1 MPETSS
7 ISGAEK
13 AAILL
18 MSLGEQDA
26 AALLKQLDA
35 RAVQKLG
42 TAMATMKEV
51 PRDRVNEVM
60 HNFLKTLESKGGAT
74 TPSTEFVRRV
84 LTNAVGK
91 QRADMLLDRILS
103 GTTGHGQGIE
113 ALRWMEPK
121 SVAQLIGKEHPQV
134 IAIVLAH
141 LDGEQSGRVI
151 ELLPD
156 ETRADVLM
164 RIATL
169 SEIPQSALNELDQL
183 VERQATNVASS
194 PSRQMGGAKIVAD
207 IINSIDKGK
216 SAEILAKIMQA
227 DEQLHQRIKDLL
239 FVFDDLL
246 SVDDRGIQALLREVQ
261 SDQLATALRGA
272 EPEVQDKILRN
283 MSKRAAEILKDD
295 MEARGPVKVSEV
307 EAAQKEIIS
316 AALKLA
322 EDGTIIVGG
331 RGGGGEGGYV

>member
-1 MPETSS
+1 MADPA
-7 ISGAEK
+7 ISGAER

-26 AALLKQLDA
+26 AAVLKQLDA

-51 PRDRVNEVM
+51 PRERVNDVM
-60 HNFLKTLESKGGAT
+60 NIFFRTLETKGGAT

-84 LTNAVGK
+84 LTNSVGK

-103 GTTGHGQGIE
+103 GAATGGQGIE
-113 ALRWMEPK
+113 ALRWMDPK
-121 SVAQLIGKEHPQV
+121 SVAQLISKEHPQV

-141 LDGEQSGRVI
+141 LDGEQSGAVL

-156 ETRADVLM
+156 EMRPDVLI

-169 SEIPQSALNELDQL
+169 GEVPQSALTELDQL
-183 VERQATNVASS
+183 VERQATSVASS
-194 PSRQMGGAKIVAD
+194 PTRQVGGAKIVAE
-207 IINSIDKGK
+207 IMNSIDRGR
-216 SAEILAKIMQA
+216 SAELMEKIQQT
-227 DEQLHQRIKDLL
+227 DGDLHQRIKDLL

-246 SVDDRGIQALLREVQ
+246 SIDDRGIQTLLREVQ
-261 SDQLATALRGA
+261 SDQLAIALRGA
-272 EPEVQDKILRN
+272 EPEVQDKVLKN

-307 EAAQKEIIS
+307 EAAQKEIIA

-322 EDGTIIVGG
+322 EEGSIMIGG
-331 RGGGGEGGYV
+331 RGGDGGFV

>member
-1 MPETSS
+1 MAESSS

-35 RAVQKLG
+35 RAVQRLG
-42 TAMATMKEV
+42 TAMATMKDI
-51 PRDRVNEVM
+51 PRDRINEVM
-60 HNFLKTLESKGGAT
+60 RHFFKTLESKGGVT

-103 GTTGHGQGIE
+103 GTAAHGQGIE
-113 ALRWMEPK
+113 ALRWMDPK

-141 LDGEQSGRVI
+141 LDGEQSGAVL

-156 ETRADVLM
+156 ETRPDVLV

-169 SEIPQSALNELDQL
+169 GEVPQSALTELDQL
-183 VERQATNVASS
+183 VERQATSVASS
-194 PSRQMGGAKIVAD
+194 PLRQVGGTKTVAE
-207 IINSIDKGK
+207 IINSIDRGRG
-216 SAEILAKIMQA
+216 AELMEKIQQA
-227 DEQLHQRIKDLL
+227 DSELHERIKDQL

-246 SVDDRGIQALLREVQ
+246 AIDDRGVQSLLREVQ
-261 SDQLATALRGA
+261 SDQLAIALRGA
-272 EPEVQDKILRN
+272 EPEVQDKVFRN
-283 MSKRAAEILKDD
+283 MSKRAGEILKDD

-307 EAAQKEIIS
+307 EAAQKEIIA
-316 AALKLA
+316 AALRLA
-322 EDGTIIVGG
+322 EEGTIAIGG
-331 RGGGGEGGYV
+331 RGGDGGFV

>member
-1 MPETSS
+1 MADSS

-26 AALLKQLDA
+26 AAVLKQLDA

-42 TAMATMKEV
+42 TAMATLKEV

-60 HNFLKTLESKGGAT
+60 NTFFRMLASKGPGT
-74 TPSTEFVRRV
+74 SPSTEFVRRV
-84 LTNAVGK
+84 LTNSVGK
-91 QRADMLLDRILS
+91 QRADMLLDRSQS
-103 GTTGHGQGIE
+103 GAPTHGQGIE
-113 ALRWMEPK
+113 ALRWMEAK
-121 SVAQLIGKEHPQV
+121 SVAQLIAREHPQV

-141 LDGEQSGRVI
+141 LDGEQSGAVL

-156 ETRADVLM
+156 AMRADVIM

-169 SEIPQSALNELDQL
+169 GEVSQSALTELDQL
-183 VERQATNVASS
+183 VERQATSVASS
-194 PSRQMGGAKIVAD
+194 PIRQVGGAKIVAD
-207 IINSIDKGK
+207 IINSIDRTQ
-216 SAEILAKIMQA
+216 SAALMEEIQQA
-227 DEQLHQRIKDLL
+227 DGELHQKIKDLL

-246 SVDDRGIQALLREVQ
+246 SIDDRGIQMLLREVQ
-261 SDQLATALRGA
+261 SDQLAVALRGA
-272 EPEVQDKILRN
+272 EPEVQDKVFRN

-307 EAAQKEIIS
+307 EVAQKEII
-316 AALKLA
+316 AAAVKLA
-322 EDGTIIVGG
+322 DEGTIALGG
-331 RGGGGEGGYV
+331 RGGGDDGLV

>member
-1 MPETSS
+1 MAESS
-7 ISGAEK
+7 AISGAEK

-60 HNFLKTLESKGGAT
+60 RNFFKTLEAKGGGT

-84 LTNAVGK
+84 LTSSIGK
-91 QRADMLLDRILS
+91 QRTDMLLDRILS
-103 GTTGHGQGIE
+103 GASVHGQGIE
-113 ALRWMEPK
+113 ALRWMDPK
-121 SVAQLIGKEHPQV
+121 GVAQLIGKEHPQV

-141 LDGEQSGRVI
+141 LDGEQSGAVL
-151 ELLPD
+151 ELLP
-156 ETRADVLM
+156 EEKRPDVLV

-169 SEIPQSALNELDQL
+169 GEVPQSALTELDQL
-183 VERQATNVASS
+183 VERQATSVASS
-194 PSRQMGGAKIVAD
+194 PTRQVGGAKIVAD
-207 IINSIDKGK
+207 IINGIDRARG
-216 SAEILAKIMQA
+216 AELMQKI
-227 DEQLHQRIKDLL
+227 EQSDGELHQRIKDLL

-246 SVDDRGIQALLREVQ
+246 SIDDRGIQTLLREVQ
-261 SDQLATALRGA
+261 SDQLAIALRGA
-272 EPEVQDKILRN
+272 EPEVQDKVFRN
-283 MSKRAAEILKDD
+283 MSKRAGEILKDD

-307 EAAQKEIIS
+307 EAAQKEII
-316 AALKLA
+316 AAVLKLA
-322 EDGTIIVGG
+322 EDGTIVIGG
-331 RGGGGEGGYV
+331 RGGSDGGFI

>member
-1 MPETSS
+1 MAESSS
-7 ISGAEK
+7 ISGAER

-51 PRDRVNEVM
+51 PRERVNEVM
-60 HNFLKTLESKGGAT
+60 RVFLKSLEAKGGAT

-84 LTNAVGK
+84 LTNSVGK

-103 GTTGHGQGIE
+103 GAAGQGIE
-113 ALRWMEPK
+113 ALRWMDPK
-121 SVAQLIGKEHPQV
+121 AVAQLIGKEHPQV

-141 LDGEQSGRVI
+141 LDGEQSGAVL

-156 ETRADVLM
+156 ATRPDVLV

-169 SEIPQSALNELDQL
+169 GEVPQSALTELDQL
-183 VERQATNVASS
+183 VERQATTVASS
-194 PSRQMGGAKIVAD
+194 PTRQMGGAKIVAD
-207 IINSIDKGK
+207 IINGIDRAKG
-216 SAEILAKIMQA
+216 AELLEKINQM
-227 DEQLHQRIKDLL
+227 DSELHQRIKDLL

-246 SVDDRGIQALLREVQ
+246 SVDDRGIQTLLREVQ
-261 SDQLATALRGA
+261 SDQLAVALRGA
-272 EPEVQDKILRN
+272 EPEVQDKVLRN

-307 EAAQKEIIS
+307 EAAQKEIIA

-322 EDGTIIVGG
+322 EEGTIIIGG
-331 RGGGGEGGYV
+331 RGGSDGGFV

>member
-1 MPETSS
+1 MAESSS

-51 PRDRVNEVM
+51 PRERVNEVM
-60 HNFLKTLESKGGAT
+60 RVFLKTLESKGGAT

-84 LTNAVGK
+84 LTSSVGK

-103 GTTGHGQGIE
+103 GSAGQGIE
-113 ALRWMEPK
+113 ALRWMDPK
-121 SVAQLIGKEHPQV
+121 AVAQLIGKEHPQV
-134 IAIVLAH
+134 IAIVLAS
-141 LDGEQSGRVI
+141 LDGEQSGAVL
-151 ELLPD
+151 ELLP
-156 ETRADVLM
+156 EAVRPDVLV

-169 SEIPQSALNELDQL
+169 GEVAQSALAELDQL
-183 VERQATNVASS
+183 VERQATTVASS
-194 PSRQMGGAKIVAD
+194 PTRQLGGARIVAD
-207 IINSIDKGK
+207 IINSIDRTRGG
-216 SAEILAKIMQA
+216 ELMQKISES
-227 DEQLHQRIKDLL
+227 DSELHQRIKDLM

-246 SVDDRGIQALLREVQ
+246 MVDDRGVQTLLREVQ
-261 SDQLATALRGA
+261 SDQLAVALRGA
-272 EPEVQDKILRN
+272 EPEVQDKVFRN

-307 EAAQKEIIS
+307 EAAQKEIIA

-322 EDGTIIVGG
+322 EEGTIVIGG
-331 RGGGGEGGYV
+331 RGGGDGGYV

>member
-1 MPETSS
+1 MAEASS

-26 AALLKQLDA
+26 AAVLKQLDA

-51 PRDRVNEVM
+51 PRERVNEVM
-60 HNFLKTLESKGGAT
+60 NTFFRTLETKGGAT

-84 LTNAVGK
+84 LTNSVGK

-103 GTTGHGQGIE
+103 GAATGGQGIE
-113 ALRWMEPK
+113 ALRWMDPK
-121 SVAQLIGKEHPQV
+121 GVAQLIAKEHPQV

-141 LDGEQSGRVI
+141 LDGEQSGAVL
-151 ELLPD
+151 ELLP
-156 ETRADVLM
+156 EEMRPDVLI

-169 SEIPQSALNELDQL
+169 GEVPQSALTELDQL
-183 VERQATNVASS
+183 VERQATSVATS
-194 PSRQMGGAKIVAD
+194 PTRQVGGAKIVAE
-207 IINSIDKGK
+207 IMNSIDRGR
-216 SAEILAKIMQA
+216 SAELMDKIQQT
-227 DEQLHQRIKDLL
+227 DGDLHQRIKDLL

-246 SVDDRGIQALLREVQ
+246 AVDDRGIQTLLREVQ
-261 SDQLATALRGA
+261 SDQLAIALRGA
-272 EPEVQDKILRN
+272 EPEVQDKVLRN

-307 EAAQKEIIS
+307 EAAQKEIIA
-316 AALKLA
+316 AALKLI
-322 EDGTIIVGG
+322 EEGTIMIGG
-331 RGGGGEGGYV
+331 RGGGFV

>member
-1 MPETSS
+1 MADSS

-26 AALLKQLDA
+26 AAVLKQLDA

-60 HNFLKTLESKGGAT
+60 NIFFRTLESKGGAT
-74 TPSTEFVRRV
+74 SPSTEFVRRV
-84 LTNAVGK
+84 LTTSVGK

-103 GTTGHGQGIE
+103 GASTHGQGIE
-113 ALRWMEPK
+113 ALRWMEAK
-121 SVAQLIGKEHPQV
+121 SVAQLIAREHPQV

-141 LDGEQSGRVI
+141 LDGDQSGAVL

-156 ETRADVLM
+156 AMRADVVM

-169 SEIPQSALNELDQL
+169 GEVPQSALTELDQL
-183 VERQATNVASS
+183 VERQATSVASS
-194 PSRQMGGAKIVAD
+194 PTRQVGGAKIVAD
-207 IINSIDKGK
+207 IINSIDRTQ
-216 SAEILAKIMQA
+216 SAALMEKILQA
-227 DEQLHQRIKDLL
+227 DGELHQKIKDLL
-239 FVFDDLL
+239 FVFDDLM
-246 SVDDRGIQALLREVQ
+246 SIDDRGIQTLLREVQ
-261 SDQLATALRGA
+261 SDQLSVALRGA
-272 EPEVQDKILRN
+272 EPEVQDKIFRN

-307 EAAQKEIIS
+307 EAAQKEII
-316 AALKLA
+316 AAAVKLA
-322 EDGTIIVGG
+322 EEGTIVVGG
-331 RGGGGEGGYV
+331 RAGGDGGFV

>member
-1 MPETSS
+1 MAESSS

-42 TAMATMKEV
+42 TAMATMKDI

-60 HNFLKTLESKGGAT
+60 RHFFKTLESKGGVT

-91 QRADMLLDRILS
+91 QRADLLLDRILS
-103 GTTGHGQGIE
+103 GASAHGQGIE
-113 ALRWMEPK
+113 ALRWMDPK
-121 SVAQLIGKEHPQV
+121 AVAQLIGKEHPQV

-141 LDGEQSGRVI
+141 LDGEQSGAVL
-151 ELLPD
+151 ELLAD
-156 ETRADVLM
+156 ETRPDVLV

-169 SEIPQSALNELDQL
+169 GEVPQSALTELDQL
-183 VERQATNVASS
+183 VERQAMSVASS
-194 PSRQMGGAKIVAD
+194 PLRQVGGTKIVAE
-207 IINSIDKGK
+207 IINSIDRGRG
-216 SAEILAKIMQA
+216 AELMEKIQQT
-227 DEQLHQRIKDLL
+227 DSELHERIKDQL
-239 FVFDDLL
+239 FVFDDIL
-246 SVDDRGIQALLREVQ
+246 SIDDRGVQSLLREVQ
-261 SDQLATALRGA
+261 SDQLAIALRGA
-272 EPEVQDKILRN
+272 EPAVQDKIFRN
-283 MSKRAAEILKDD
+283 MSKRAGEILKDD

-307 EAAQKEIIS
+307 EAAQKEIIA
-316 AALKLA
+316 AALRLA
-322 EDGTIIVGG
+322 EEGTIQIGG
-331 RGGGGEGGYV
+331 RGGGDGGFV

>member
-1 MPETSS
+1 MDESSS

-35 RAVQKLG
+35 GAVRKLG

-60 HNFLKTLESKGGAT
+60 RHFLTTLESKGGAT
-74 TPSTEFVRRV
+74 GPSTEFVRRV
-84 LTNAVGK
+84 LTNSVGK
-91 QRADMLLDRILS
+91 QRTDMLLDRVLS
-103 GTTGHGQGIE
+103 GASTDGQGIE
-113 ALRWMEPK
+113 ALRWMDPK
-121 SVAQLIGKEHPQV
+121 GVAQLISKEHPQV

-141 LDGEQSGRVI
+141 LDAEQSGAVL

-156 ETRADVLM
+156 ETRPDMLM

-169 SEIPQSALNELDQL
+169 GEVPQSALTELDQL
-183 VERQATNVASS
+183 VERQASSVASS
-194 PSRQMGGAKIVAD
+194 PTRQVGGTKVVAE
-207 IINSIDKGK
+207 IINSIDRSRG
-216 SAEILAKIMQA
+216 AQLMEKIRQT
-227 DEQLHQRIKDLL
+227 DGDLHQRIKDLL

-246 SVDDRGIQALLREVQ
+246 AVDDRDIQILLRDVQ
-261 SDQLATALRGA
+261 SDQLAVALRGA
-272 EPEVQDKILRN
+272 EPDVQDKVLRN
-283 MSKRAAEILKDD
+283 MSQRAAETLKVG
-295 MEARGPVKVSEV
+295 MAARGPVKVSEV

-322 EDGTIIVGG
+322 QDGTIIVGG
-331 RGGGGEGGYV
+331 RGGGGEGRHV

>member
-1 MPETSS
+1 MAESSS

-35 RAVQKLG
+35 RAVQRLG
-42 TAMATMKEV
+42 TAMATMKDI
-51 PRDRVNEVM
+51 PRDRINEVM
-60 HNFLKTLESKGGAT
+60 RHFFKTLESKGGVT

-103 GTTGHGQGIE
+103 GTAAHGQGIE
-113 ALRWMEPK
+113 ALRWMDPK
-121 SVAQLIGKEHPQV
+121 SVAQLIAKEHPQV

-141 LDGEQSGRVI
+141 LDGEQSGAVL

-156 ETRADVLM
+156 ETRPDVLV

-169 SEIPQSALNELDQL
+169 GEVPQSALTELDQL
-183 VERQATNVASS
+183 VERQATSVASS
-194 PSRQMGGAKIVAD
+194 PLRQVGGTKTVAE
-207 IINSIDKGK
+207 IINSIDRGRG
-216 SAEILAKIMQA
+216 AELMEKIQQT
-227 DEQLHQRIKDLL
+227 DSELHERIKDQL

-246 SVDDRGIQALLREVQ
+246 AIDDRGVQSLLREVQ
-261 SDQLATALRGA
+261 SDQLAIALRGA
-272 EPEVQDKILRN
+272 EPEVQDKVFRN
-283 MSKRAAEILKDD
+283 MSKRAGEILKDD

-307 EAAQKEIIS
+307 EAAQKEIIA
-316 AALKLA
+316 AALRLA
-322 EDGTIIVGG
+322 EEGTIAIGG
-331 RGGGGEGGYV
+331 RGGDGGFV

>member
-1 MPETSS
+1 MAESA

-18 MSLGEQDA
+18 MSLGEQGA

-42 TAMATMKEV
+42 TTMATMKEV

-60 HNFLKTLESKGGAT
+60 NNFLRTLESKGGAAS
-74 TPSTEFVRRV
+74 PSTEFVRRV
-84 LTNAVGK
+84 LTNSVGK

-103 GTTGHGQGIE
+103 GAGAQGQGIE
-113 ALRWMEPK
+113 ALRWMDPK
-121 SVAQLIGKEHPQV
+121 AVAQLIGKEHPQV
-134 IAIVLAH
+134 VAIVLAH
-141 LDGEQSGRVI
+141 LDGEQSSGVLA
-151 ELLPD
+151 LLP
-156 ETRADVLM
+156 EALRADVLI

-169 SEIPQSALNELDQL
+169 GEIPQSALTELDQL
-183 VERQATNVASS
+183 VERQATSVASS
-194 PSRQMGGAKIVAD
+194 PTRQMGGAKIVAD
-207 IINSIDKGK
+207 IINSLDKDK
-216 SAEILAKIMQA
+216 SAEVLARIMQT
-227 DEQLHQRIKDLL
+227 DEQLHQKIKDLL

-246 SVDDRGIQALLREVQ
+246 VVDDRGIQTLLREVQ
-261 SDQLATALRGA
+261 SDQLAVALRGA

-307 EAAQKEIIS
+307 EAAQKEIIA

-322 EDGTIIVGG
+322 EEGTIIVGG
-331 RGGGGEGGYV
+331 RGGGSDGGYV